1 MVPAMVLPAN
11 RPVVILPVVV
21 ASVALVCLI
30 LKPFATDFLPLFHV
44 IVRLPTVG
52 GSLFLTVTRVVQL
65 AGRGLDVW
73 TNEVLPDF
81 TPPPVQPETV
91 PVDES
96 LALTFFGLPSF
107 GSGGLNVPV
116 PAAFVH
122 EFPAAAAGCAATIPT
137 GSSRAV
143 MDSNPTSLRIAN
155 SPFEGQLDGAVF
167 GPDRQPGSCPNFGRP
182 KPCAMPDE
190 RRRAGCRAET

>member
-1 MVPAMVLPAN
+1 MVLPAN

-52 GSLFLTVTRVVQL
+52 GSLFLTVSSVEQL
-65 AGRGLDVW
+65 ARRGLEVC
-73 TNEVLPDF
+73 TNDVLPDF

-91 PVDES
+91 PVELS
-96 LALTFFGLPSF
+96 LAGTFFGLPIF

-116 PAAFVH
+116 PAAFEH
-122 EFPAAAAGCAATIPT
+122 ELPAAAAGCAAMMPT
-137 GSSRAV
+137 GSSSAV
-143 MDSNPTSLRIAN
+143 MDSNPTSLRIA
-155 SPFEGQLDGAVF
+155 SPPSRVSLDGAV
-167 GPDRQPGSCPNFGRP
+167 
-182 KPCAMPDE
+182 
-190 RRRAGCRAET
+190 